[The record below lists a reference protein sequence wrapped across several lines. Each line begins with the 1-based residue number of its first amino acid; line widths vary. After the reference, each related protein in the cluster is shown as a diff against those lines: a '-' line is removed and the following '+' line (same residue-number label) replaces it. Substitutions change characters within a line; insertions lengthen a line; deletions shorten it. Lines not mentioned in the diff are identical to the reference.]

1 MSQFSPDEATH
12 SVLQQSEVPTY
23 LLDPKT
29 LAGRPLSEATDIFE
43 TDFEDDSSEFE
54 ENYSLKDSFNAV
66 CDLEQRPQY
75 TTDSVVGR
83 EETKPNDHLFI

>member
-12 SVLQQSEVPTY
+12 SMLQQSEVPTY

-29 LAGRPLSEATDIFE
+29 LAGRPLSEATEIFE

-54 ENYSLKDSFNAV
+54 ENYSLKDSFNTV
-66 CDLEQRPQY
+66 CDLEQRSQY
-75 TTDSVVGR
+75 TTDSIAGR
-83 EETKPNDHLFI
+83 KETQPNNYLFI